1 MINWDEHRE
10 IIIALSRQGMSS
22 TEICDVISTENN
34 NVDRTKARGVR
45 RVVKKAREDGR
56 LPSKGSKGHPKVLV
70 FDIESAPMQAY
81 IWQLKTRYVN
91 KSNIIKDWYAI
102 CWSAKWL
109 FSEEVINDCVTVE
122 ESKQRDDE
130 RIVRSMWDAMDK
142 ADWIIAHNGDRF
154 DIKMMNSR
162 FAKYDL
168 DLPSPYMS
176 IDTYKEAKKSFR
188 LPSYSLDYIAKH
200 FGVQQKDKTEFA
212 MWKEENLEDADNL
225 ARMSSYCDNDVKV
238 LEDVYFNM
246 RSYIKSHPNF
256 GLFKVS
262 EKACC

>member
-1 MINWDEHRE
+1 
-10 IIIALSRQGMSS
+10 
-22 TEICDVISTENN
+22 
-34 NVDRTKARGVR
+34 
-45 RVVKKAREDGR
+45 
-56 LPSKGSKGHPKVLV
+56 
-70 FDIESAPMQAY
+70 
-81 IWQLKTRYVN
+81 
-91 KSNIIKDWYAI
+91 
-102 CWSAKWL
+102 
-109 FSEEVINDCVTVE
+109 NDCVTVE

-200 FGVQQKDKTEFA
+200 FGVPQKDKTEFA

-262 EKACC
+262 EKACCPVCGSDYMEHVGHYQTRMNKFDSYRCGGCGSLSRSRHSHKKGEHVMRSNAR